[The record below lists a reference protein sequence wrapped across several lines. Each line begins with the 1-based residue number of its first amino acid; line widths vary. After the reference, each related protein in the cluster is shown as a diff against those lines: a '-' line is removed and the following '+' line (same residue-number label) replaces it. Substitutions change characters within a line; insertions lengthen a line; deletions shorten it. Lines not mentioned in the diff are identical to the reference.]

1 MRRTLAIAIM
11 IACPILA
18 SAGELRVIAKQEK
31 NEPCQAG
38 DTPVWASKYCKSG
51 GTGLAHCD
59 DGKVVIDID
68 AQPYCRITIYEHSR

>member
-38 DTPVWASKYCKSG
+38 DTPVWGIKI
-51 GTGLAHCD
+51 L
-59 DGKVVIDID
+59 
-68 AQPYCRITIYEHSR
+68 

>member
-1 MRRTLAIAIM
+1 MNLARPVTRR
-11 IACPILA
+11 
-18 SAGELRVIAKQEK
+18 SG
-31 NEPCQAG
+31 
-38 DTPVWASKYCKSG
+38 ASKYCKSG